1 MLIRIDADT
10 ATAIFD
16 QVAAS
21 IRSDILAGRIVP
33 GDRLPAAREVADA
46 LDINVH
52 TVLRA
57 YQQLRDEGLVDLRR
71 GRGAVIPASA
81 APLTTLASDIRA
93 LVARAADLGISQ
105 ATLAALVKETTP

>member
-1 MLIRIDADT
+1 MLVRIDVDS
-10 ATAIFD
+10 ATAIFA

-21 IRSDILAGRIVP
+21 VRADILAARLVP
-33 GDRLPAAREVADA
+33 GDRLPAAREIADA

-71 GRGAVIPASA
+71 GRGAVISASA
-81 APLTTLASDIRA
+81 GPLAELAHDIRA
-93 LVARAADLGISQ
+93 LVARAAAVGVSP
-105 ATLAALVKETTP
+105 AALASLVKETTL

>member
-1 MLIRIDADT
+1 MLIRIDADSP
-10 ATAIFD
+10 TAIFD

-21 IRSDILAGRIVP
+21 IRADIVSGRVVQ
-33 GDRLPAAREVADA
+33 GDRLPTAREVASA

-71 GRGAVIPASA
+71 GRGAVVSASA
-81 APLTTLASDIRA
+81 AALTDLAQEIHA
-93 LVARAADLGISQ
+93 LVARAAQLGVS
-105 ATLAALVKETTP
+105 ATTLAALVKETAP